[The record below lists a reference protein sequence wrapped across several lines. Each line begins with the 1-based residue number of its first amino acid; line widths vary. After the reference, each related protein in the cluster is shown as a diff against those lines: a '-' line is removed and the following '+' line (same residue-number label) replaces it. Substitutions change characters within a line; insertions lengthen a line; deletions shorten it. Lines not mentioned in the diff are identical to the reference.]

1 MIKNKDF
8 SKLLS
13 PFRNE
18 PILQVKFYILYIL
31 IDNNLIDYKI
41 INNFLN
47 GIKSNCDFDE
57 ELKEFSNENI
67 VNSNSSDEDKS
78 SLISGVLSMI
88 SKNPIDMVLKSIYRK
103 LKFSINKI
111 QKKKASENDD
121 DFFNLVNILL
131 VAQMMMCTSLF
142 MSNEFVKGFYSHKIM
157 KKIHF
162 ISEEKF
168 MRKMFLYDNQNRWD
182 NKKYDMFNVVIS
194 NFHVDD
200 LKLTLSEMELKQ
212 VTKTFSKVNKNI
224 TPISLIYKKEYDFI
238 YRTLLD
244 SSLNIHF
251 HNRINSSS
259 NENSK

>member
-8 SKLLS
+8 TKLLS

-31 IDNNLIDYKI
+31 IENNLIDYKI

-47 GIKSNCDFDE
+47 GSKSNCDFDE
-57 ELKEFSNENI
+57 ELKVNSNENI

-103 LKFSINKI
+103 LKLSISRI
-111 QKKKASENDD
+111 QKKKENKNED
-121 DFFNLVNILL
+121 DFFNLLNILV
-131 VAQMMMCTSLF
+131 VAQMMMCTSLS

-168 MRKMFLYDNQNRWD
+168 MRKMFLYDKENKWD

-224 TPISLIYKKEYDFI
+224 TPISLIYKKEYDLI
-238 YRTLLD
+238 YRALLD
-244 SSLNIHF
+244 TNLNIHF
-251 HNRINSSS
+251 HNRISSS